1 LRHRTAPLLLCLAS
15 LAFGSGCAQTETT
28 SAQTVAVSTG
38 QKWQNVAQQTVK
50 HSLQMLEKAG
60 VASNARITVRP
71 SEGKTAFDA
80 MFHDLLVSELVAAGH
95 RVTHNSENP
104 LQLGVKINALLNSGA
119 DGTPEAV
126 ITTQAQVGEQILAS
140 STQTHALSP
149 ADIRLLQQ
157 TPEYKTLKV
166 VSQ

>member
-1 LRHRTAPLLLCLAS
+1 MRHHTAPLLLCLAS

-28 SAQTVAVSTG
+28 AAQTVPVSTG

-80 MFHDLLVSELVAAGH
+80 MFHDLLVAELVAAGH
-95 RVTHNSENP
+95 RVTHSNENP
-104 LQLGVKINALLNSGA
+104 LQLGVKINSLLNSAAGS
-119 DGTPEAV
+119 TPEV
-126 ITTQAQVGEQILAS
+126 VVTTQARVGEQILAS
-140 STQTHALSP
+140 STQTYALSP
-149 ADIRLLQQ
+149 ADLRLLQQ
-157 TPEYKTLKV
+157 TPEHKKLKV